1 MADFML
7 IDVIMID
14 STHHL
19 NLGQRIDIDSDFFF
33 IIQKCGGGV
42 GNGNGNGNVG
52 GVALFICY
60 NL

>member
-19 NLGQRIDIDSDFFF
+19 NLGQRIDTQFLVF
-33 IIQKCGGGV
+33 IWMCGGG
-42 GNGNGNGNVG
+42 GDGDGC
-52 GVALFICY
+52 VALFIC
-60 NL
+60 